1 MAYNSRVTYTGITG
15 TTASY
20 AGIVLLN
27 DALVSQQS
35 QLVVTKNGTA
45 LTYAAAAPGALEY
58 TLNKTTSVLTLG
70 TALITTDIL
79 LIRRS
84 TKKDALHVDFT
95 NNSPLA
101 EDDLDLVLNQLLYI
115 AQEASETQDVQRTF
129 TMGGMIQGYRN
140 QDYVLEQKASF
151 PFDVTSFTTQ
161 LSSGT
166 ATVLLAIDGVT
177 ITGSSHGASSVEAT
191 RTGMTTNRVLTGQT
205 LKITVSAS
213 SLVDT
218 YHLNFTLECQEL

>member
-45 LTYAAAAPGALEY
+45 LTYAAAAPGATEY
-58 TLNKTTSVLTLG
+58 TLNKATQVMTLG
-70 TALITTDIL
+70 AALITTDAL
-79 LIRRS
+79 LIRRA

-101 EDDLDLVLNQLLYI
+101 EDDLDLVLNQLLFI
-115 AQEASETQDVQRTF
+115 AQEASEAQDVQRTF
-129 TMGGMIQGYRN
+129 TMGGMIRGYRN
-140 QDYVLEQKASF
+140 EDLVLEQKAVF
-151 PFDVTSFTTQ
+151 PFDVTSFVTQ
-161 LSSGT
+161 LSGGT
-166 ATVLLAIDGVT
+166 ATILLAIDGVT
-177 ITGSSHGASSVEAT
+177 ITGSSHTASTTESS
-191 RTGMTTNRVLTGQT
+191 RTGLTNNRVLAGQT

-218 YHLNFTLECQEL
+218 YAASFTVECQEV